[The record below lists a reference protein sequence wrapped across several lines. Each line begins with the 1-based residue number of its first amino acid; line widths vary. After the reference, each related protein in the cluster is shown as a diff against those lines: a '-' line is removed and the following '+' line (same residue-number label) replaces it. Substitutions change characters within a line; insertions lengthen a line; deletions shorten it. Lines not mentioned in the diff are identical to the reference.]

1 MPTDDIIELMLVCSL
16 VVLPALGITA
26 RFAIKPIVDAIL
38 RLKEGGVLPGDSAAA
53 IDAEVR
59 QTRAEVIALR
69 EEMAHVRLEL
79 ARMKEAENF
88 HAALREA
95 PASAA
100 LPPSETPAP
109 PAPNI

>member
-1 MPTDDIIELMLVCSL
+1 MQTDAIIELLLVCSL

-38 RLKEGGVLPGDSAAA
+38 RLKEGGVLPGESADALG
-53 IDAEVR
+53 AEVR
-59 QTRAEVIALR
+59 QTRAELMALR
-69 EEMAHVRLEL
+69 EEVTHVKLEL
-79 ARMKEAENF
+79 ARVQEAEHF

-100 LPPSETPAP
+100 LPPPETPAP
-109 PAPNI
+109 NI